1 VRGSISGPAFLVNH
15 PMFVSP
21 LAKSKE
27 EEPKL
32 TERFQVII
40 AGSELG
46 NGYSEINDPQDQL
59 MRFLEQ
65 QKLRESG
72 DKEAQMLDIDFV
84 EMLEY
89 GMPPVSGYGQS
100 ERVFWFLEDVT
111 AREGTLFPQMKP
123 ELEQSTKKIYKDILP
138 KVKKK

>member
-1 VRGSISGPAFLVNH
+1 LYPAI
-15 PMFVSP
+15 
-21 LAKSKE
+21 
-27 EEPKL
+27 
-32 TERFQVII
+32 VIFI
-40 AGSELG
+40 I
-46 NGYSEINDPQDQL
+46 YST
-59 MRFLEQ
+59 
-65 QKLRESG
+65 K
-72 DKEAQMLDIDFV
+72 FV
-84 EMLEY
+84 EMIEY